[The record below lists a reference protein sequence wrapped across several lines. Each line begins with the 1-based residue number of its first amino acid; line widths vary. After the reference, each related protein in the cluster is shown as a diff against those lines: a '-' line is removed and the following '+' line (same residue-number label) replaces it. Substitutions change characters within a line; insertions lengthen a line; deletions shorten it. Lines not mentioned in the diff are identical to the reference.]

1 MKTLLSSFLATLA
14 VGLLAVVPPVYAET
28 PDGGTPAEETVCDP
42 LRDDGVTKGLYGLC
56 VAFCE
61 AQNIASEDVS
71 ITEAELSGLQEAAPS
86 GRILANYNKRKQAT
100 DPDMPCILV
109 EEPCPCWTAEELASI
124 DGYSPTGVSIPL
136 SCGTNTDP
144 ATQTI
149 DTRQVAENDP
159 TQVATATDR
168 HRTGFETIELC
179 DYRNVQVVPI
189 IHRLLSVD
197 AGTLTHEEAAAC
209 LEQVRVRCDDLS
221 L

>member
-1 MKTLLSSFLATLA
+1 MKTLISSFLATLA
-14 VGLLAVVPPVYAET
+14 VGLLAVAPPVLAET
-28 PDGGTPAEETVCDP
+28 PDGGTPAEETVCDR
-42 LRDDGVTKGLYGLC
+42 LRADDITKGLYGLC

-61 AQNIASEDVS
+61 AQDIASEDVPIS
-71 ITEAELSGLQEAAPS
+71 DATLSALQEAAPS

-124 DGYSPTGVSIPL
+124 DGYSPMGVSIPL
-136 SCGTNTDP
+136 SCGTNTDT

-149 DTRQVAENDP
+149 DGRQVVENDP

-168 HRTGFETIELC
+168 HRTGYPTIELC
-179 DYRNVQVVPI
+179 EYRNEVTNIRRV
-189 IHRLLSVD
+189 LSVD